1 MKKIVLA
8 AAAAAALIC
17 TDGAAATDTRSL
29 SEFIMA
35 CGRDARVC
43 HGNLEDY
50 LRAANDQGFVCL
62 PKDLPI
68 EEAGRQ
74 ELDWLRRQ
82 GAADQALN
90 QGFAEDAQWEAINA
104 LWPCKQEAPS
114 PTPPPTPPP
123 DQPTPP
129 TQ

>member
-50 LRAANDQGFVCL
+50 LRAAKDQGFVCL
-62 PKDLPI
+62 PADLSLDK
-68 EEAGRQ
+68 AVNQ
-74 ELDWLRRQ
+74 ELSWLRRQ
-82 GAADQALN
+82 NAADEALSK
-90 QGFAEDAQWEAINA
+90 GFAEDAQWAAINA
-104 LWPCKQEAPS
+104 LWPCKKDEAPA
-114 PTPPPTPPP
+114 P
-123 DQPTPP
+123 Q
-129 TQ
+129 